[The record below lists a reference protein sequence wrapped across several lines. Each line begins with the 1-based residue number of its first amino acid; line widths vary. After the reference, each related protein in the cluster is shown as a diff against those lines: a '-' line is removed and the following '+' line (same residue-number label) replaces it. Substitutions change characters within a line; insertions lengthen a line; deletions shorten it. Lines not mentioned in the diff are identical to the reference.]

1 MSEDVNVAMIEKYRN
16 SFLNEVSDNVEEGEW
31 VKMCMQCGVCS
42 GSCPLGP
49 YWEHPPQEIFMMIR
63 ANKREEVLS
72 SSSMWMCT
80 SCYNCIVRCPRELP
94 ITHIMHGLA
103 HYAKRLGLAPK
114 NQPTFRFSEAFWKN
128 LFKKGRV
135 NELKLGLSLYFM
147 DGLVEGTK
155 VAYKMKKIGYNMLR
169 TKRMNPL
176 EIVGGHG
183 IKDVKGFHAMLDKA
197 QELEDARVAKHGS
210 KA

>member
-1 MSEDVNVAMIEKYRN
+1 MSEAVNTAMVEKYRN
-16 SFLNEVSDNVEEGEW
+16 NFLNEVTDNVEEGEW
-31 VKMCMQCGVCS
+31 VRMCMQCGVCS

-114 NQPTFRFSEAFWKN
+114 EQPTLKFAQLFWDN
-128 LFKKGRV
+128 LVKGGRV

-147 DGLVEGTK
+147 NGFAEGVKT
-155 VAYKMKKIGYNMLR
+155 ALKMAPIGQGMLFA
-169 TKRMNPL
+169 KRMTPL
-176 EIVGGHG
+176 EMLKGHQV
-183 IKDVKGFHAMLDKA
+183 KDLKGFHAMLEKA
-197 QELEDARVAKHGS
+197 QELEDARVAKHAS